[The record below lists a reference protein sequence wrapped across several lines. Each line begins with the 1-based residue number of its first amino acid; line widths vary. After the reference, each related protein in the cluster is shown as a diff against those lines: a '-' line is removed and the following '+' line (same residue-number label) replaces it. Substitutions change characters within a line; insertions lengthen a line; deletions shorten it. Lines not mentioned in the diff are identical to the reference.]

1 MVGARGGMARLE
13 RGEVRMHSF
22 APPDKRRPV
31 VILTRPHSIPH
42 LGTVTVA
49 AITSTV
55 RGVASEV
62 FLDERDGLKGPCAVN
77 LHHLTTVQ
85 RHNLGPRVAFL
96 SADKMAE
103 ICAALGYAMGCG
115 NA

>member
-1 MVGARGGMARLE
+1 MAGARGGMARLE
-13 RGEVRMHSF
+13 RGEVRLHNF

-31 VILTRPHSIPH
+31 VILTRAPSIPR

-62 FLDERDGLKGPCAVN
+62 VLDERDGLKGPCAVN

-85 RHNLGPRVAFL
+85 QDHLGPRVALL
-96 SADKMAE
+96 SADKMVE
-103 ICAALGYAMGCG
+103 ICKALAFSCGC
-115 NA
+115 AI

>member
-13 RGEVRMHSF
+13 RGEVRFHNF

-31 VILTRPHSIPH
+31 VILTRPPSIPR

-62 FLDERDGLKGPCAVN
+62 VLDERDGLKGPCAVN

-85 RHNLGPRVAFL
+85 QDHLGPRVAIL
-96 SADKMAE
+96 STDKMVE
-103 ICAALGYAMGCG
+103 ICAALGYALGCVV
-115 NA
+115 A